1 MAFQAPLGK
10 DEAEWLPRGVSR
22 IQGGGSLLFEK
33 MLLETIK
40 AESSL
45 YLSESKQ
52 QSKALRKQLTSVQ
65 DYRGSQY

>member
-1 MAFQAPLGK
+1 MAFQAPLGE

-52 QSKALRKQLTSVQ
+52 
-65 DYRGSQY
+65 